1 MDGYVHRSPP
11 PAAFWF
17 LCRCG
22 QRNSPRRAK
31 PSAWNESLPKNRR
44 VRDPPLRHLRQN
56 TAKSDN
62 GRTLCA
68 PTASQAGHSKTGRP
82 AGAALIHSSLP
93 ENNIRK
99 PSHSAAPLTSG
110 SATAHH
116 WPTQKHIPMASRLT
130 AMLNALLQR

>member
-17 LCRCG
+17 LCRRG

-44 VRDPPLRHLRQN
+44 AGQRP
-56 TAKSDN
+56 
-62 GRTLCA
+62 A

-93 ENNIRK
+93 KNSIRN

-110 SATAHH
+110 SATAHR

-130 AMLNALLQR
+130 ATLSALLQR